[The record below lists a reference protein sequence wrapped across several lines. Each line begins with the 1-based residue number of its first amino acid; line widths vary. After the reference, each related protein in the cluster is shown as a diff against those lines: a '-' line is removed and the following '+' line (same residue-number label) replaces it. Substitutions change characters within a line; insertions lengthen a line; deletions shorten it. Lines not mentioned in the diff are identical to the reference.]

1 LERNRVLVALT
12 RGVSPSIERCE
23 LTHLEREPIDVGAAT
38 RQHRSYEECL
48 AGLGCAIRAL
58 PAEPDM
64 PDCVFVEDIAVVLD
78 EVALVTRPGAPSRR
92 AETPGV
98 ERVLSEYRQL
108 ERIVP
113 PGTLDGGDV
122 LVLGRDIY
130 VGLSGRT
137 NEDGL
142 RQARSK
148 LEPRGYSVT
157 GVPVR
162 GCLHLKSAVG
172 QVAPD
177 TLLVNRDWV
186 EAGVLGDW
194 RLIDVAPSEPR
205 AAGALPVGDAV
216 VYPAAFERTRDRL
229 AEAGIETTTVD
240 LSELAK
246 AEAGVTCCSL
256 VFRT

>member
-1 LERNRVLVALT
+1 MLVALT

-23 LTHLEREPIDVGAAT
+23 LAHLERESIDVGVAAQ
-38 RQHRSYEECL
+38 QHRSYEECL
-48 AGLGCAIRAL
+48 VGLGCALEAL

-78 EVALVTRPGAPSRR
+78 ELALVTRPGAPSRR

-98 ERVLSEYRQL
+98 ERALSEYRQL
-108 ERIVP
+108 EHIRP

-122 LVLGRDIY
+122 LAVGREIF
-130 VGLSGRT
+130 VGLSART
-137 NEDGL
+137 NEDGFS
-142 RQARSK
+142 QARSK
-148 LEPRGYSVT
+148 LEPLGYSVT
-157 GVPVR
+157 GVPVS

-172 QVAPD
+172 LVSPD
-177 TLLVNRDWV
+177 TLLVNGDWV
-186 EAGVLGDW
+186 DTGVFGDR
-194 RLIDVAPSEPR
+194 RLIEVAPSEPR
-205 AAGALPVGDAV
+205 AAGALPIGDAV
-216 VYPAAFERTRDRL
+216 VYPSAFKRTRDRL